1 MSNLTATQQ
10 QAWQALSQHYEAF
23 HKIKLSELFAQDSQ
37 RFAQYSFESAGWL
50 LDYSKNHVSAETIK
64 ALVNLAEA
72 CELPAAIKAMT
83 NGVAINNTEQ
93 RAVGHMALR
102 IPRAQKGSEAQR
114 FIVNGED
121 QMPLVHAVL
130 DQCSRFANAVRSGQW
145 LGYSGQ
151 AITDVVNIGIGGS
164 DLGPQMATIALRE
177 YWQKGLQLHFVSN
190 VDGHDI
196 SETLERLNPATT
208 LFVIASKT
216 FTTQE
221 TMANAH
227 AARRW
232 FLAEVGLQNTG
243 LQNTG
248 LENLTQSSPQNLAIG
263 KHFVAVSTNAQAVQA
278 FGIDAANMFGFW
290 DWVGGRYSM
299 WSAIGMPMMLAI
311 GPERFAQF
319 LSGAHAMDEHFKAA
333 PLQSNMPVLIAL
345 LEVWYRNF
353 YKTNSRCIAPYHH
366 RLRRL
371 PAYLQQLDMESLGKS
386 VDREGHPLTR
396 ASGTVI
402 WGEPGTNGQHA
413 YFQLLHQGT
422 DVIPVDF
429 ILVAQADHSIPDQQR
444 MLLANGLAQSRALM
458 VGRDLADSGSSH
470 KTFSGNRPSNTLV
483 TQHLTPES
491 LGALIAMYEHKVF
504 VCSVIWNINAFDQ
517 WGVELGKVLAKG
529 TEQLLMPDGQRSET
543 TMASTDSSTLGLANY
558 LRAHAL

>member
-1 MSNLTATQQ
+1 MSDFTATPE
-10 QAWQALSQHYEAF
+10 QAWQALDRHYEAF
-23 HKIKLSELFAQDSQ
+23 RSTQLSQLFAKDPK
-37 RFAQYSFESAGWL
+37 RFERHSLEAAGWL
-50 LDYSKNHVSAETIK
+50 LDYSKNHVDDQTVQT
-64 ALVNLAEA
+64 LVQLAQA
-72 CELPAAIKAMT
+72 CGLPAAILAMT
-83 NGVAINNTEQ
+83 EGQAINNTEH

-102 IPRAQKGSEAQR
+102 IPRATDGA
-114 FIVNGED
+114 GEKNPHALKFVVDGQD

-130 DQCSRFANAVRSGQW
+130 DQCTVFANAVRSGQW
-145 LGYSGQ
+145 LGYSGK

-177 YWQKGLQLHFVSN
+177 YWQQGLQVHFVSN

-196 SETLERLNPATT
+196 DETLGRLNPQTT

-232 FLAEVGLQNTG
+232 FLSAAGLKPE
-243 LQNTG
+243 LQ
-248 LENLTQSSPQNLAIG
+248 QAAIG
-263 KHFVAVSTNAQAVQA
+263 KHFVAVSTNASAVQA
-278 FGIDAANMFGFW
+278 FGIDTANMFGFW

-299 WSAIGMPMMLAI
+299 WSAIGLPMMLAI
-311 GPERFAQF
+311 GPDRFTQF
-319 LSGAHAMDEHFKAA
+319 LGGAHAMDEHFKSA
-333 PLQSNMPVLIAL
+333 PLQNNLPVILAL
-345 LEVWYRNF
+345 LEVWYRNC
-353 YKTNSRCIAPYHH
+353 YKTSSRCIAPYHH

-386 VDREGHPLTR
+386 VDRDGQPLKR
-396 ASGTVI
+396 SSGSVI

-429 ILVAQADHSIPDQQR
+429 ILVAQADHSIADQQR

-458 VGRDLADSGSSH
+458 VGRNLADSGSSH
-470 KTFSGNRPSNTLV
+470 KTFAGNRPSNTLV
-483 TQHLTPES
+483 TQRLTPES

-529 TEQLLMPDGQRSET
+529 TEQLLMPDASQGDGQQ
-543 TMASTDSSTLGLANY
+543 AGVATDSSTRGLANY
-558 LRAHAL
+558 LRAKAL